1 MIDMSMG
8 PIHISSGPGS
18 DSSSMSLTIV
28 LRTLEKENK
37 VIWMTRNLP
46 DQRKILD
53 ILGHLD
59 DSILDRMI
67 VIEFGDEL
75 RSKLN
80 GINGLLTKL
89 EKNDLLIMNNTKVF
103 PAKLYATKDR
113 TDAKVEIFLLREL
126 GDRLWEVLVKPA
138 RKVRIGNKL
147 ILSKDLF
154 CDVID
159 NTVSGGRVVRFEFG
173 DQNFDDILNKIGH
186 PPLPPYIE
194 RPTTKQ
200 DTLRYQTVY
209 AEKRGAVAAPIAGL
223 HFTPELITALKK
235 KGVRIYNITLH
246 IGLGTFK
253 PVQVEDLNRHHMDSE
268 YFEVSPETA
277 LAINEA
283 KRKRRRIFAVGT
295 STVRALETVNV
306 SGFQISPKKGW
317 TNKFIHPPHEFK
329 IVDGL
334 ITSFHQPESTLL
346 MLTSAFAG
354 YNFVKQSYKE
364 AKKKN
369 YRFLSYGDAM
379 LIT

>member
-1 MIDMSMG
+1 MIEKKKKYKL
-8 PIHISSGPGS
+8 S
-18 DSSSMSLTIV
+18 DF
-28 LRTLEKENK
+28 KYA
-37 VIWMTRNLP
+37 LP
-46 DQRKILD
+46 KKFIAQKPKQKR
-53 ILGHLD
+53 
-59 DSILDRMI
+59 
-67 VIEFGDEL
+67 ET
-75 RSKLN
+75 SKLMVLN
-80 GINGLLTKL
+80 REEKSIKHKNFKSIVDYFQ
-89 EKNDLLIMNNTKVF
+89 KNDLLIINNTKVF
-103 PAKLYATKDR
+103 PARLFATKDR

-173 DQNFDDILNKIGH
+173 DQNFDNILNAIGH
-186 PPLPPYIE
+186 PPLPPYINRDATDNDRE
-194 RPTTKQ
+194 
-200 DTLRYQTVY
+200 RYQTVY
-209 AEKRGAVAAPIAGL
+209 AEKRGAVAAPTAGL
-223 HFTPELITALKK
+223 HFTDEILKKLRK
-235 KGVRIYNITLH
+235 KGVRIHTITLH

-268 YFEVSPETA
+268 YFEVSAETA

-317 TNKFIHPPHEFK
+317 TNKFIHPPYDFK

-334 ITSFHQPESTLL
+334 ITNFHSPESTLL
-346 MLTSAFAG
+346 MLISAFAD
-354 YNFVKQSYKE
+354 YDFIKLAYKE
-364 AKKKN
+364 AKKKK
-369 YRFLSYGDAM
+369 YRFLSYGDSM
-379 LIT
+379 LIM

>member
-1 MIDMSMG
+1 MIEKKKKYKL
-8 PIHISSGPGS
+8 S
-18 DSSSMSLTIV
+18 DFRYQLPKKYIAQKPKQKRDASKMMV
-28 LRTLEKENK
+28 LNRK
-37 VIWMTRNLP
+37 
-46 DQRKILD
+46 DQ
-53 ILGHLD
+53 
-59 DSILDRMI
+59 SIKHKKFSNITDY
-67 VIEFGDEL
+67 FQ
-75 RSKLN
+75 
-80 GINGLLTKL
+80 
-89 EKNDLLIMNNTKVF
+89 KNDLLILNNTKVF
-103 PAKLYATKDR
+103 PAKLFATKDR

-147 ILSKDLF
+147 ILSDGLF

-159 NTVSGGRVVRFEFG
+159 NTVSGGRVVRFEFENG
-173 DQNFDDILNKIGH
+173 DFDNILDKLGH

-194 RPTTKQ
+194 RPATKS
-200 DTLRYQTVY
+200 DKERYQTVY

-223 HFTPELITALKK
+223 HFTTEIIKKLEK
-235 KGVRIYNITLH
+235 KGVNIHFITLH

-268 YFEVSPETA
+268 YFEVSPGTA

-334 ITSFHQPESTLL
+334 ITNFHQPESTLL
-346 MLTSAFAG
+346 MLTSAFGG
-354 YNFVKQSYKE
+354 YKFIKDSYNE
-364 AKKKN
+364 AKKKK
-369 YRFLSYGDAM
+369 YRFLSYGDSM
-379 LIT
+379 LIM

>member
-1 MIDMSMG
+1 MIEKKKKYKL
-8 PIHISSGPGS
+8 S
-18 DSSSMSLTIV
+18 DFRYQLPKKYIAQKPKQKRDASKMMV
-28 LRTLEKENK
+28 LNRK
-37 VIWMTRNLP
+37 
-46 DQRKILD
+46 DQSIKHKKFSD
-53 ILGHLD
+53 ITD
-59 DSILDRMI
+59 Y
-67 VIEFGDEL
+67 FQ
-75 RSKLN
+75 
-80 GINGLLTKL
+80 
-89 EKNDLLIMNNTKVF
+89 KNDLLILNNTKVF
-103 PAKLYATKDR
+103 PAKLFATKDR

-147 ILSKDLF
+147 ILSDGLF

-159 NTVSGGRVVRFEFG
+159 NTVSGGRVVRFEFENG
-173 DQNFDDILNKIGH
+173 DFDNILDKLGH

-194 RPTTKQ
+194 RPATKS
-200 DTLRYQTVY
+200 DKERYQTVY

-223 HFTPELITALKK
+223 HFTKEIIKKLEK
-235 KGVRIYNITLH
+235 KGVNIHFITLH

-268 YFEVSPETA
+268 YFEVSPGTA

-334 ITSFHQPESTLL
+334 ITNFHQPESTLL
-346 MLTSAFAG
+346 MLTSAFGG
-354 YNFVKQSYKE
+354 YKFIKDSYNE
-364 AKKKN
+364 AKKKK
-369 YRFLSYGDAM
+369 YRFLSYGDSM
-379 LIT
+379 LIM